1 MGLKEG
7 DEMKRVGLTTTI
19 PVEVLYAAGVTPIDL
34 NNIFVASV
42 NGKEYIEK
50 SEMEGF
56 PRNLCS
62 WIKGLFSVAMEND
75 IRQIIG
81 VCEGDCSNTEALLE
95 VWRMKGLEVVP
106 FGFPKSRDIETMKR
120 QIDSLMTIF
129 NVSIDEVDNMRRR
142 LHPIRKRIQ
151 YLDELTWKYDKAT
164 GFENHLWQVSCSDF
178 NGDYNKFLDDLEKTI
193 SVIEA
198 RESRKGE
205 VRLGYIGVPPIFTDI
220 YDVIE
225 EYGGRT
231 VYNEVQRAFS
241 MAGFDMNDSIYK
253 MYLDFSYP
261 YGIDFRLRYIEEQM
275 ELRSLDGI
283 IHYVQAFC
291 YKGIED
297 IVVKNKLNIPVLT
310 IEGDL
315 PGKVDARTRLRIESF
330 IDMLR
335 DYKL

>member
-1 MGLKEG
+1 
-7 DEMKRVGLTTTI
+7 MKKVGLTTTI
-19 PVEVLYAAGVTPIDL
+19 PVEVLYAAGVIPIDL
-34 NNIFVASV
+34 NNIFVTS
-42 NGKEYIEK
+42 KKCREYIEK
-50 SEMEGF
+50 AEMEGF

-62 WIKGLFSVAMEND
+62 WIKGLFSAALEND
-75 IRQIIG
+75 IEQIIG

-95 VWRMKGLEVVP
+95 VWRMKGLKVVP
-106 FGFPKSRDIETMKR
+106 FGFPKSRDIKAIKHE
-120 QIDSLMTIF
+120 IDSLMAVF
-129 NVSIDEVDNMRRR
+129 NVSLDEVNNIKKQ

-178 NGDYNKFLDDLEKTI
+178 NGDYNRFLDDLDETI
-193 SVIEA
+193 SVIES
-198 RESRKGE
+198 REPRKGE

-241 MAGFDMNDSIYK
+241 MTGFNINDSIYR
-253 MYLDFSYP
+253 MYLDYTYP
-261 YGIDFRLRYIEEQM
+261 YGIDFRLQYIKDQI
-275 ELRSLDGI
+275 ELRNLDGI

-297 IVVKNKLNIPVLT
+297 IVVKDKLDIPVLT

-315 PGKVDARTRLRIESF
+315 PGRVDARTRLRIESF
-330 IDMLR
+330 IDMLS